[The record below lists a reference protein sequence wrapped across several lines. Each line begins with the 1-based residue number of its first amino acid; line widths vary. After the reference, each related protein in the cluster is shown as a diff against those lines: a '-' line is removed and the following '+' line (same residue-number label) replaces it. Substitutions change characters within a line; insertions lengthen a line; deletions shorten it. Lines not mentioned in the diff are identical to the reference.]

1 MAQDPKGDNG
11 PALPGPGPGPG
22 PLPPFP
28 PNVELKTLWDV
39 AKILIAVLVWY
50 ITADANKALI
60 AAIDYSKLSQLGSV
74 WGIGPVPSAAA
85 WGGYYG
91 IMQGLIQGV
100 RVLVFFWA
108 GPAFFLYLGPVLN
121 MAFAPIIKAVQGFRQ
136 AWDGK
141 VVDDGEKDPRNKKDP
156 NDKKDPPDKKGPS
169 NFRTDR
175 K

>member
-1 MAQDPKGDNG
+1 MSQKPKETGNG

-50 ITADANKALI
+50 ITADANKAFM
-60 AAIDYSKLSQLGSV
+60 AAMDYSKLSQLGSV
-74 WGIGPVPSAAA
+74 FGWGPVPSAAA
-85 WGGYYG
+85 WGAYYG
-91 IMQGLIQGV
+91 IFQGIIQGV

-108 GPAFFLYLGPVLN
+108 GPAFFLYLGPVLS
-121 MAFAPIIKAVQGFRQ
+121 MAFAPIIKAVQGFRL

-141 VVDDGEKDPRNKKDP
+141 LVTDEEKDPRNKKDP
-156 NDKKDPPDKKGPS
+156 NDPNKKDPKDPNKK
-169 NFRTDR
+169 
-175 K
+175 